1 MQEAQ
6 NNMFV
11 FLSFC
16 LVVIVTF
23 ISTYLTLVLFKKSGV
38 KKLKCGNKFFHISIT
53 FITKRRT
60 KKE

>member
-1 MQEAQ
+1 M
-6 NNMFV
+6 NV

-23 ISTYLTLVLFKKSGV
+23 FSTYLTFALFKKSGV
-38 KKLKCGNKFFHISIT
+38 KKLKCGNKFFRVSIT
-53 FITKRRT
+53 FKTKHRT

>member
-1 MQEAQ
+1 
-6 NNMFV
+6 MFV